1 MKHMKKIILL
11 FVSFWAYGQQMH
23 HQMLSTQGGSNLLT
37 SGVLIKQTIGQQSIV
52 GNYKFP
58 GAIVGQGFQQSLISK
73 SVLNSFRN
81 EITTITYP
89 NPFVDQ
95 IHFQFSKPVN
105 GLITVT
111 IFDLLGRLVYKEQKE
126 TTQNILTLDHLQFY
140 QNQYLVKL
148 SASNY
153 DYTTQII
160 QSK

>member
-23 HQMLSTQGGSNLLT
+23 HQMLSSQGGSNLLT

-89 NPFVDQ
+89 NPFVGT
-95 IHFQFSKPVN
+95 IYFQFSNLVDEEISVLIYDIHGRMLLEKETKVNN
-105 GLITVT
+105 GLLSI
-111 IFDLLGRLVYKEQKE
+111 DLS
-126 TTQNILTLDHLQFY
+126 TLA
-140 QNQYLVKL
+140 NAAYLVRFSTR
-148 SASNY
+148 SATCY
-153 DYTTQII
+153 CKII
-160 QSK
+160 KNL